1 MNFESLTIL
10 PGTNK
15 AGEPEHFAPVTLH
28 PGELCAIA
36 GNTGAGKSR
45 LIKDIEQLVNGD
57 GISRRGI
64 LINDVSVTLADRSS
78 LSKELIAHLSQS
90 MRFVLDLSVREFLK
104 LHCQCR
110 NHPEISPD
118 DVLAMA
124 NQITPEPVLPE
135 ESLNLL
141 SGGQTRALM
150 IADLAC
156 ICDSP
161 IVLIDEIENAGIDKK
176 AALRL
181 LTDQSKLVLIVTH
194 DPHTAL
200 MASTRLAMKGG
211 EVCRIRKRTEAE
223 KRFMQSWMLPT
234 SVRNIF
240 RNYFDKEKNFYDN
253 HQTLLEQY
261 LRPAPG
267 RSCNFLNEIRENS
280 ERMNIDLDI
289 HLLRSRIWPPYV
301 RLSEGGRFRPSRS
314 RGLHGP
320 GSI

>member
-10 PGTNK
+10 PGTGK
-15 AGEPEHFAPVTLH
+15 TGKSEHFAPFTLY

-36 GNTGAGKSR
+36 GNTGSGKSR

-57 GISRRGI
+57 GISRRGV
-64 LINDVSVTLADRSS
+64 LINGAPVSLTDRSS
-78 LSKELIAHLSQS
+78 LSRELIAHLSQN
-90 MRFVLDLSVREFLK
+90 MRFVLDLSVLEFLK
-104 LHCQCR
+104 LHCRCR

-118 DVLAMA
+118 DVLVMA
-124 NQITPEPVLPE
+124 NQITPEPVLPD

-200 MASTRLAMKGG
+200 MASTRLAMKAG
-211 EVCRIRKRTEAE
+211 EICRIRRRTETE
-223 KRFMQSWMLPT
+223 KALYT
-234 SVRNIF
+234 ELDAA
-240 RNYFDKEKNFYDN
+240 Y
-253 HQTLLEQY
+253 
-261 LRPAPG
+261 
-267 RSCNFLNEIRENS
+267 
-280 ERMNIDLDI
+280 ERQKHLQE
-289 HLLRSRIWPPYV
+289 LLRQGEE
-301 RLSEGGRFRPSRS
+301 L
-314 RGLHGP
+314 L
-320 GSI
+320 

>member
-64 LINDVSVTLADRSS
+64 LINDVPVTLTDRSS

-211 EVCRIRKRTEAE
+211 EVCRIRKRTEVE
-223 KRFMQSWMLPT
+223 K
-234 SVRNIF
+234 
-240 RNYFDKEKNFYDN
+240 
-253 HQTLLEQY
+253 TLYVE
-261 LRPAPG
+261 
-267 RSCNFLNEIRENS
+267 
-280 ERMNIDLDI
+280 LDAAYECQK
-289 HLLRSRIWPPYV
+289 HLQELLRQGEE
-301 RLSEGGRFRPSRS
+301 L
-314 RGLHGP
+314 L
-320 GSI
+320 

>member
-1 MNFESLTIL
+1 
-10 PGTNK
+10 
-15 AGEPEHFAPVTLH
+15 
-28 PGELCAIA
+28 
-36 GNTGAGKSR
+36 
-45 LIKDIEQLVNGD
+45 
-57 GISRRGI
+57 
-64 LINDVSVTLADRSS
+64 
-78 LSKELIAHLSQS
+78 

-110 NHPEISPD
+110 NHPEIAPD

-261 LRPAPG
+261 LRPAPAG
-267 RSCNFLNEIRENS
+267 AAIFK
-280 ERMNIDLDI
+280 
-289 HLLRSRIWPPYV
+289 
-301 RLSEGGRFRPSRS
+301 
-314 RGLHGP
+314 
-320 GSI
+320 